1 MTDTVEFQGQ
11 TYDVVE
17 WARTHQ
23 GIVLRAYGPRPQFF
37 PSAKSVPRF
46 QVGDWVL
53 RYDHPWRVDGLV
65 NPETIRLSYGT
76 RHTVLASASK
86 CVPYQS
92 RRGLYRLVGF
102 RGADLL
108 AEDIRSPLTKYTF
121 TRAEWEAL

>member
-17 WARTHQ
+17 WVRTSQ

-53 RYDHPWRVDGLV
+53 RYDNPCRVEGLV
-65 NPETIRLSYGT
+65 DPETLRLSYGT
-76 RHTVLASASK
+76 RYTVLAPASK
-86 CVPYQS
+86 CTPYQS
-92 RRGLYRLVGF
+92 RRGPYRLVGF

-108 AEDIRSPLTKYTF
+108 VEDDRSPMIRYTF
-121 TRAEWEAL
+121 TRAKWEAL